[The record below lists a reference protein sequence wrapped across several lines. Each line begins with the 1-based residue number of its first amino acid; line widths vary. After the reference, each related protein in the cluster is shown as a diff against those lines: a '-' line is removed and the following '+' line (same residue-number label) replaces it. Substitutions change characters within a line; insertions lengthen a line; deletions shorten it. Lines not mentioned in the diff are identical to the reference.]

1 MPDKRLKGYKAVID
15 APADGRTF
23 TARITTDSLD
33 RDGEVL
39 IPGGMDAA
47 DYLKNPVVFWNHD
60 YSTPIGT
67 AKKIDKTANGWTAAG
82 VMAARPK
89 DHPEAAEW
97 LPDTIHALM
106 QQGVVRG
113 VSVGFIPT
121 ETRKPS
127 KADLEK
133 YGDGLRGVHNR
144 WKLLEF
150 SVTPLPAN
158 QDALITTVSKGIVT
172 PAQLKSL
179 GIEAPQIEPKRRR
192 VVLVGWTPPAK
203 PAPKPKQIDYAAMV
217 RREVARV
224 KGRMYE

>member
-1 MPDKRLKGYKAVID
+1 MRMKAVID
-15 APADGRTF
+15 APATGRTF

-39 IPGGMDAA
+39 IPGGMDAS
-47 DYLKNPVVFWNHD
+47 DYMKNPVIFWNHNYD
-60 YSTPIGT
+60 QPIGT
-67 AKKIDKTANGWTAAG
+67 ASKVSKEADAWVATAKLAS
-82 VMAARPK
+82 RP
-89 DHPEAAEW
+89 DGHPDGAEW
-97 LPDTIHALM
+97 LPDTLHALM

-121 ETRKPS
+121 ETRNPS
-127 KADLEK
+127 KADRDK
-133 YGDGLRGVHNR
+133 FGQGLRSVHNR

-158 QDALITTVSKGIVT
+158 QDALITSVSKGLVT
-172 PAQLKSL
+172 AAQLKSL
-179 GIEAPQIEPKRRR
+179 GIEAPKIEVIEPKRRR
-192 VVLVGWTPPAK
+192 LVIVGWTPPA
-203 PAPKPKQIDYAAMV
+203 APRPKSIDVAGIV